1 MDYRKFEQ
9 GYVLRLDPGE
19 EIVGSLTRLVEQES
33 IQLASVSALGA
44 ANDVTIGIFNTVEK
58 KYYSQRYQGDYE
70 ISALVGN
77 VTRKEGEPYLHLHIT
92 IGNPVTGQV
101 HAGHLSSATI
111 SATLEL
117 FLQVWDGQVGRK
129 FSDTVGLNLLE
140 FWRPAARTGAT
151 AAGAEILW

>member
-1 MDYRKFEQ
+1 MEYRKFDQ

-19 EIVGSLTRLVEQES
+19 EIVASLTRLVEQENVR
-33 IQLASVSALGA
+33 LGTVSALGA
-44 ANDVTIGIFNTVEK
+44 AGDVTIGIFNTAEK

-92 IGNPVTGQV
+92 IGNPVTGEV
-101 HAGHLSSATI
+101 HAGHLTAATI

-129 FSDTVGLNLLE
+129 FSDTVGLNLFE
-140 FWRPAARTGAT
+140 FN
-151 AAGAEILW
+151 

>member
-1 MDYRKFEQ
+1 MEYRKFPQ

-19 EIVGSLTRLVEQES
+19 EIVSSLTRLVADEN
-33 IQLASVSALGA
+33 IQLASVSAIGA
-44 ANDVTIGIFNTVEK
+44 ANDVTIGIFNTAEK
-58 KYYSQRYQGDYE
+58 QYYSQRYQGDYE
-70 ISALVGN
+70 ISALVGS

-101 HAGHLSSATI
+101 HAGHLTSAVI

-129 FSDTVGLNLLE
+129 FSDRVGLNLFE
-140 FWRPAARTGAT
+140 F
-151 AAGAEILW
+151 

>member
-1 MDYRKFEQ
+1 MEYRKFAQ

-19 EIVGSLTRLVEQES
+19 EIAGSLTRLVEEEG

-58 KYYSQRYQGDYE
+58 QYYSQRYQGDYE

-77 VTRKEGEPYLHLHIT
+77 VTRKGGEPYLHLHIT
-92 IGNPVTGQV
+92 IGNPVTGEV

-117 FLQVWDGQVGRK
+117 FLQVWDGQVDRK
-129 FSDTVGLNLLE
+129 FSDAVGLNLLE
-140 FWRPAARTGAT
+140 F
-151 AAGAEILW
+151 

>member
-1 MDYRKFEQ
+1 MEYRKFSQ

-19 EIVGSLTRLVEQES
+19 EIVASLTRLVEQEQV
-33 IQLASVSALGA
+33 QLGSVTAIGA
-44 ANDVTIGIFNTVEK
+44 ANDVTIGIFSTQEK
-58 KYYSQRYQGDYE
+58 RYHARRYQGDYE

-92 IGNPVTGQV
+92 IGNPVTGEV
-101 HAGHLSSATI
+101 HAGHLTSATI

-129 FSDTVGLNLLE
+129 FSDQVGLNL
-140 FWRPAARTGAT
+140 FRF
-151 AAGAEILW
+151 

>member
-129 FSDTVGLNLLE
+129 FSDAVGLNLLE
-140 FWRPAARTGAT
+140 F
-151 AAGAEILW
+151 

>member
-1 MDYRKFEQ
+1 MEYRKFSQ

-19 EIVGSLTRLVEQES
+19 EIVASLIRLVEQEQV
-33 IQLASVSALGA
+33 QLGSVTAIGA
-44 ANDVTIGIFNTVEK
+44 ANDVTIGIFSTQEK
-58 KYYSQRYQGDYE
+58 QYHARRYQGDYE

-92 IGNPVTGQV
+92 IGNPVTGEV
-101 HAGHLSSATI
+101 HAGHLTSATL

-129 FSDTVGLNLLE
+129 FSDQVGLNL
-140 FWRPAARTGAT
+140 FRF
-151 AAGAEILW
+151 

>member
-1 MDYRKFEQ
+1 MEYRKFDQ

-19 EIVGSLTRLVEQES
+19 EIVASLTRLVEQENV
-33 IQLASVSALGA
+33 QLGTVSALGA
-44 ANDVTIGIFNTVEK
+44 AGDVTIGIFNTREK
-58 KYYSQRYQGDYE
+58 QYYSQRYQGDYE

-92 IGNPVTGQV
+92 IGNPVTGEV
-101 HAGHLSSATI
+101 HAGHLSSAVI

-129 FSDTVGLNLLE
+129 FSDQVGLNLFE
-140 FWRPAARTGAT
+140 FA
-151 AAGAEILW
+151 

>member
-1 MDYRKFEQ
+1 MEYRKFSQ

-19 EIVGSLTRLVEQES
+19 EIVGSLTRLVEEEG

-58 KYYSQRYQGDYE
+58 QYCSQRYQGDYE

-77 VTRKEGEPYLHLHIT
+77 VTRKGGEPYLHLHIT
-92 IGNPVTGQV
+92 IGNPVTGEV
-101 HAGHLSSATI
+101 HAGHLSATI

-117 FLQVWDGQVGRK
+117 FLQVWDGQVDRK
-129 FSDTVGLNLLE
+129 FSDAVGLNLLE
-140 FWRPAARTGAT
+140 F
-151 AAGAEILW
+151 

>member
-1 MDYRKFEQ
+1 MMEYREFPQ

-19 EIVGSLTRLVEQES
+19 EIVSSLTRLVADEN
-33 IQLASVSALGA
+33 IQLASVSAIGA
-44 ANDVTIGIFNTVEK
+44 ANDVTIGIFNTAEK
-58 KYYSQRYQGDYE
+58 QYYSQRYQGDYE
-70 ISALVGN
+70 ISALVGS

-101 HAGHLSSATI
+101 HAGHLTSAVI

-129 FSDTVGLNLLE
+129 FSDQVGLNLFE
-140 FWRPAARTGAT
+140 F
-151 AAGAEILW
+151 

>member
-1 MDYRKFEQ
+1 MEYRKFPQ

-19 EIVGSLTRLVEQES
+19 EIVSSLTHLVADEN
-33 IQLASVSALGA
+33 IQLASVSAIGA
-44 ANDVTIGIFNTVEK
+44 ANDVTIGIFNTAEK
-58 KYYSQRYQGDYE
+58 QYYSQRYQGDYE
-70 ISALVGN
+70 ISALVGS

-101 HAGHLSSATI
+101 HAGHLTSAVI

-129 FSDTVGLNLLE
+129 FSDQVGLNLFE
-140 FWRPAARTGAT
+140 F
-151 AAGAEILW
+151 